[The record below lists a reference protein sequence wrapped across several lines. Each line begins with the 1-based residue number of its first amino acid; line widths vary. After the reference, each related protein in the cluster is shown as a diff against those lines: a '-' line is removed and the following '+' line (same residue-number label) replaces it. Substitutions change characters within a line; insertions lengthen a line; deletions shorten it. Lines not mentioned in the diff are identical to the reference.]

1 MNQQKLNPTQVVIP
15 TLADKISV
23 LNDYKICVESRQA
36 SIMGRREVFMGK
48 AKFGIFGDGKE
59 VAQIALAKIYK
70 NGDWRSGYYRDQT
83 LMMASGNANLKHF
96 FAQLYAHTDLEAEP
110 CTGGRLMNVHYGS
123 RSLDASGNW
132 INQLDIT
139 NSSTDMS
146 STSIQMTRLLGFAY
160 ASKLYRDN
168 KILSDNAPLFTNKGN
183 EIGIGTIG
191 DGSCAEGIFYETINA
206 AGVLQVPILVSVWD
220 DGFAISTP
228 KHLAT
233 TKSEISKALEGF
245 QRNETEKGIEILKVK
260 GWDYAALCGA
270 YRYAEGICRDEHVP
284 VLVHVDELTQPQG
297 HSTSG
302 SHERYKTKE
311 RLEWESEFDCIK
323 KFKEWILKNEI
334 ASLESL
340 EEIEKEAKIKVKNAR
355 DEAWEE
361 YNNSMKHDFDLA
373 LDGLEA
379 LIGIFPD
386 CDEELDNIKKILKNT
401 VNPIRMDVVV
411 AVKKS
416 LRVLRNED
424 SSIKENLKKWLRINE
439 VSNKER
445 FNSHLHSQSKYS
457 PLLIEKIPAL
467 YDDSSA
473 VVDGR
478 EVINACFDAALNRDP
493 RIFVIGED
501 VGKIGD
507 VNQGL
512 AGLQEKYG
520 ILRVTDTG
528 IREKTIIGQGIGA
541 AMRGLKPICE
551 IQYLDYLIYGLE
563 PIADDLASI
572 HYRSKGGHKA
582 PLIIR
587 TRGHRLEGVWH
598 SGSPIGMILSI
609 TRGIYLCVPRNMT
622 QAAGMYNTLL
632 LGDNPAILIETL
644 NSYRQKERMPTNI
657 GQFNVLL
664 GVPDILKTGEDIT
677 IVTYGAMCK
686 LVMDAAL
693 QLQDIGIN
701 CEVID
706 VQTLLPFD
714 TEEIIGNSIKKTNR
728 VVFADEDVPG
738 GATAF
743 MMQQVIENQKSYLH
757 LDSPPVT
764 ITAKEHRPAYGSDGD
779 YFSKPNV
786 EEIFDTVYLIFNE
799 VSPKKFPK
807 IY

>member
-1 MNQQKLNPTQVVIP
+1 LASNPIT
-15 TLADKISV
+15 TNTALDKITI
-23 LNDYKICVESRQA
+23 LNDYRICVESRQA
-36 SIMGRREVFMGK
+36 SLMGRREVFMGK

-59 VAQIALAKIYK
+59 VAQIALAKVFK
-70 NGDWRSGYYRDQT
+70 KGDWRSGYYRDQT
-83 LMMASGNANLKHF
+83 LMMAIGNATLKQF

-110 CTGGRLMNVHYGS
+110 NTGGRLMNVHYGS
-123 RSLDASGNW
+123 RSVDSEGNW
-132 INQLDIT
+132 LNQLDIK

-160 ASKLYRDN
+160 ASKLYREL
-168 KILSDNAPLFTNKGN
+168 KELQPHSRLFSNKGN
-183 EIGIGTIG
+183 EIAIGTIG

-206 AGVLQVPILVSVWD
+206 AGVLQVPMLISVWD
-220 DGFAISTP
+220 DGYAISTP
-228 KHLAT
+228 KQFAT

-260 GWDYAALCGA
+260 GWDYPAMCGA
-270 YRYAEGICRDEHVP
+270 YRYAEAVCREEHVP

-302 SHERYKTKE
+302 SHERYKSKE
-311 RLEWESEFDCIK
+311 RLTWESDFDCIK
-323 KFKEWILKNEI
+323 KFKDWIFKNEV
-334 ASLESL
+334 ATREDLDD
-340 EEIEKEAKIKVKNAR
+340 IERKAKSAVKKAR

-361 YNNSMKHDFDLA
+361 YNNSMKSDYDDALKGITALA
-373 LDGLEA
+373 NTFTHHSEQISA
-379 LIGIFPD
+379 
-386 CDEELDNIKKILKNT
+386 IKNTLQNT
-401 VNPIRMDVVV
+401 VNPIRMDAVSC
-411 AVKKS
+411 VKKV
-416 LRVLRNED
+416 LRVVKNET
-424 SSIKENLKKWLRINE
+424 SEHKNFLIEWIKRTGKENE
-439 VSNKER
+439 ER
-445 FNSHLHSQSKYS
+445 YSSHLYSESSQSPLKVKGILPEYDENS
-457 PLLIEKIPAL
+457 PI
-467 YDDSSA
+467 
-473 VVDGR
+473 VDGR
-478 EVINACFDAALNRDP
+478 EVINACFDAALGRDP
-493 RIFVIGED
+493 RIFAIGED

-520 ILRVTDTG
+520 TWRVTDTG

-541 AMRGLKPICE
+541 AMRGLRPICE

-622 QAAGMYNTLL
+622 QASGLYNTLFK
-632 LGDNPAILIETL
+632 GDNPAIMIETL
-644 NSYRQKERMPTNI
+644 NAYRQKEKMPRNI
-657 GQFNVLL
+657 GEFSMEL
-664 GVPDILKTGEDIT
+664 GLPEIIKEGQDIT
-677 IVTYGAMCK
+677 VVTYGAMCK
-686 LVMDAAL
+686 IVMDAAA
-693 QLQDIGIN
+693 QLELAGIS

-714 TEEIIGNSIKKTNR
+714 RYHIIGKSVKKTNR
-728 VVFADEDVPG
+728 VLFADEDVPG
-738 GATAF
+738 GASAY
-743 MMQQVIENQKSYLH
+743 MMQQVIEKQNIYFH

-764 ITAKEHRPAYGSDGD
+764 IAAKEHRPAYSSDGD

-786 EEIFDTVYLIFNE
+786 EDVFDVIYKIFNE
-799 VSPKKFPK
+799 VNPTKFPEL
-807 IY
+807 Y